1 LTDAAVPPP
10 APSAAALE
18 IEQVRDNLYLLRGGG
33 KTFPI
38 GGRMLPQAGTSLV
51 FVKSRGVVLVDT
63 KLPGWGTAICEKIR
77 EITDQPVTTVI
88 NTHAHFDHVGG
99 NPEMPDGV
107 DFVAH
112 ESTARLMAE
121 MRAVSGGP
129 AQPNVFTASGGRG
142 LPGRTFRDRLT
153 IGHGEERV
161 ELHFFGRAHTAGDAF
176 VVFPAARLV
185 HAGDVFAHKAVPP
198 IDVNNGASGV
208 EYPRT
213 LARAVAALSDIETVV
228 TGHYPT
234 TLTMA
239 DLQTY
244 ARFTQEFVGQAQA
257 ARRAGAT
264 VDDFVKAWTIP
275 EPFSAEGYVDLS
287 HLRPIRP
294 DVEAVWNET
303 KVS

>member
-1 LTDAAVPPP
+1 
-10 APSAAALE
+10 
-18 IEQVRDNLYLLRGGG
+18 VRDNLYLLRGGG

-38 GGRMLPQAGTSLV
+38 GGRMVPQAGTSV
-51 FVKSRGVVLVDT
+51 AFVTTSGVILVDT
-63 KLPGWGTAICEKIR
+63 KLPGWGAAIRERLR
-77 EITDQPVTTVI
+77 EITDRPVTTVI

-99 NPEMPDGV
+99 NPDFGEGV
-107 DFVAH
+107 DYVAH
-112 ESTARLMAE
+112 ERTAQLMAE
-121 MRAVSGGP
+121 MRPVSGGP

-142 LPGRTFRDRLT
+142 LPGRTFRDHLT
-153 IGHGEERV
+153 IGRGEERV
-161 ELHFFGRAHTAGDAF
+161 ELRFFGRAHTAGDTW
-176 VVFPAARLV
+176 VVFPAARVV

-213 LARAVAALSDIETVV
+213 LARAVAALSDMETVV

-244 ARFTQEFVGQAQA
+244 AEFTEEFVRQAQG

-264 VDDFVKAWTIP
+264 VDDFVKSWSIP
-275 EPFSAEGYVDLS
+275 ARFVDEGYVDLS
-287 HLRPIRP
+287 HLRPITA

-303 KVS
+303 G